1 LGKRKGVTISARYDL
16 SSALILPIMEIRKRG
31 FAVPGWGESFF
42 EGTGSRSMRADAYR
56 ECRSA
61 VGRIMTGDA
70 IGTIAVTWPEFH
82 PPGQYGQQP
91 DRLYPRGISQ
101 AVSKEKSRR

>member
-1 LGKRKGVTISARYDL
+1 
-16 SSALILPIMEIRKRG
+16 
-31 FAVPGWGESFF
+31 
-42 EGTGSRSMRADAYR
+42 
-56 ECRSA
+56 
-61 VGRIMTGDA
+61 MTGDA

-101 AVSKEKSRR
+101 LVSKEKSRR